1 MSLIFQ
7 PNQIRLRFIH
17 GHTVFLERKQLVPEH
32 SIQQHEH
39 PQLPTFDCLTDA
51 HDRSCDCP
59 PQHRCVPLLAKRIGL
74 MLRDSQPLRY
84 TRQVLVAFQRTEAKL
99 TRRNPPKRFGPF
111 EQTDTPSLQAIY
123 QDTSFHNNNQQ
134 HTRPPFPEP
143 QPLTEPHHFADS
155 NPHSSLDSRQ
165 FGPEPP
171 RVAEREKNLLLR
183 VDAKDGEVVRGER
196 LSARETLRRLA
207 YHGESDQLGTQEV
220 ERYWLLWVPR
230 GFERLAVPYR
240 VFRAN
245 RDALVWLLHQ
255 SELVSVDPPPEL
267 YQGMFFTPGE
277 RRDDGLA

>member
-1 MSLIFQ
+1 M
-7 PNQIRLRFIH
+7 
-17 GHTVFLERKQLVPEH
+17 
-32 SIQQHEH
+32 
-39 PQLPTFDCLTDA
+39 
-51 HDRSCDCP
+51 
-59 PQHRCVPLLAKRIGL
+59 
-74 MLRDSQPLRY
+74 
-84 TRQVLVAFQRTEAKL
+84 
-99 TRRNPPKRFGPF
+99 
-111 EQTDTPSLQAIY
+111 
-123 QDTSFHNNNQQ
+123 
-134 HTRPPFPEP
+134 
-143 QPLTEPHHFADS
+143 
-155 NPHSSLDSRQ
+155 
-165 FGPEPP
+165 
-171 RVAEREKNLLLR
+171 AEREKNLLLR